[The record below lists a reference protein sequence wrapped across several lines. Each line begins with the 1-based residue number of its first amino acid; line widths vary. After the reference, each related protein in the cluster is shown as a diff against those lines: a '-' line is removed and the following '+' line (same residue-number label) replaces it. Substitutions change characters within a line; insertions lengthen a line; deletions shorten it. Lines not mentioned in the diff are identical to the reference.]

1 MKKVRTLFIS
11 DVHLGTKKCQADK
24 LLEVF
29 KNLEFENLVIDIV
42 DKNLEIPKVY
52 DWWSTFNEVRKKHF
66 KNNRTTKVNKPY
78 PWIIANTWEDS
89 LTTQLYMSLFH

>member
-29 KNLEFENLVIDIV
+29 RTVEFEKLIIVGDFIDLTAL
-42 DKNLEIPKVY
+42 K
-52 DWWSTFNEVRKKHF
+52 RKF
-66 KNNRTTKVNKPY
+66 Y
-78 PWIIANTWEDS
+78 
-89 LTTQLYMSLFH
+89 

>member
-29 KNLEFENLVIDIV
+29 RTVEFEKLIIVGDFIDLTALKRKFYWKEEHSTVIQKI
-42 DKNLEIPKVY
+42 LRM
-52 DWWSTFNEVRKKHF
+52 SRKGITIK
-66 KNNRTTKVNKPY
+66 Y
-78 PWIIANTWEDS
+78 IIGNHDYY
-89 LTTQLYMSLFH
+89 LRG

>member
-29 KNLEFENLVIDIV
+29 KNLEFENLVIVGDFI
-42 DKNLEIPKVY
+42 D
-52 DWWSTFNEVRKKHF
+52 
-66 KNNRTTKVNKPY
+66 
-78 PWIIANTWEDS
+78 
-89 LTTQLYMSLFH
+89 LTALFS